1 MEIKNNSYDEN
12 TKIKI
17 LAKYLVT
24 KGVSTALRL
33 QKLLFML
40 RFEEIANQELNDSYF
55 APNNNFQ
62 AWINGPVNTEVYY
75 YLRPMFIEIDEKDHY
90 LLSQKNKKDKEE
102 MEKIDQKYKKFF
114 EKWNVYSD
122 DDLIDIS
129 HTNNAWINARKDIG
143 PNEPCTNYLDEQS
156 PEFLKMNTNY

>member
-40 RFEEIANQELNDSYF
+40 RFEEVLNEELNNSYF

-90 LLSQKNKKDKEE
+90 LLSKEQVQ
-102 MEKIDQKYKKFF
+102 KIDQKYKAFF
-114 EKWNVYSD
+114 EKWDVYSE
-122 DDLIDIS
+122 DDLIQIS
-129 HTNNAWINARKDIG
+129 HTNEAWIKARKDIDAD
-143 PNEPCTNYLDEQS
+143 EPCTNYLDEQS
-156 PEFLKMNTNY
+156 TEFLKMNTSY

>member
-1 MEIKNNSYDEN
+1 MKANLEALEN
-12 TKIKI
+12 TPIKM

-24 KGVSTALRL
+24 KGVQSGSRL
-33 QKLLFML
+33 QRLLFIC
-40 RFEEIANQELNDSYF
+40 RWVEIVNQQTTNSAF
-55 APNNNFQ
+55 ATNHNFQ

-129 HTNNAWINARKDIG
+129 HTNKAWINARKDIG
-143 PNEPCTNYLDEQS
+143 PNEPCTNYLDEES

>member
-24 KGVSTALRL
+24 KGVNTALRL

-40 RFEEIANQELNDSYF
+40 RFEEVVNEQLNDSYF
-55 APNNNFQ
+55 ASNNNFQ

-90 LLSQKNKKDKEE
+90 LLSEKKEE
-102 MEKIDQKYKKFF
+102 DKKEIERLDRKYKTFF
-114 EKWNVYSD
+114 EKWDVYSD

-129 HTNNAWINARKDIG
+129 HTNKAWIKVRKDI
-143 PNEPCTNYLDEQS
+143 NADEPCTNYLDEQS
-156 PEFLKMNTNY
+156 PEFLKMNTT

>member
-1 MEIKNNSYDEN
+1 MDVKNNSFDEN

-40 RFEEIANQELNDSYF
+40 RFEEVFNQNFNDSYF
-55 APNNNFQ
+55 AANHNFQ
-62 AWINGPVNTEVYY
+62 AWINGPVNTETYY

-90 LLSQKNKKDKEE
+90 LLPKEQ
-102 MEKIDQKYKKFF
+102 MQKIDQKYKASF
-114 EKWNVYSD
+114 EKWDVYSE

-129 HTNNAWINARKDIG
+129 HTNKAWIKARKDIYAD
-143 PNEPCTNYLDEQS
+143 EPCTNYLDEQS
-156 PEFLKMNTNY
+156 PEFLKMNTSY

>member
-40 RFEEIANQELNDSYF
+40 RFEEVVNEQLNDSYF

-90 LLSQKNKKDKEE
+90 LLSEKKEE
-102 MEKIDQKYKKFF
+102 DKKEIERLDRKYKTFF
-114 EKWNVYSD
+114 EKWDVYSD

-129 HTNNAWINARKDIG
+129 HTNKAWVKARKDIG

>member
-1 MEIKNNSYDEN
+1 MELKSNSFDEN

-40 RFEEIANQELNDSYF
+40 RFEEVFNQNLNDSYF
-55 APNNNFQ
+55 AINHNFQ

-90 LLSQKNKKDKEE
+90 LLPKEE
-102 MEKIDQKYKKFF
+102 VKKIDQKYKASF
-114 EKWNVYSD
+114 EKWDVYSD
-122 DDLIDIS
+122 DELIDIS
-129 HTNNAWINARKDIG
+129 HTNKAWIKVRKDIEA
-143 PNEPCTNYLDEQS
+143 NEPCTNYLDEQS
-156 PEFLKMNTNY
+156 PEFLKMNTTY

>member
-40 RFEEIANQELNDSYF
+40 RFEEVVNEQLNDSYF

-90 LLSQKNKKDKEE
+90 LLPKEQ
-102 MEKIDQKYKKFF
+102 MQKIDQKYKASF
-114 EKWNVYSD
+114 EKWDVYSE

-129 HTNNAWINARKDIG
+129 HTNKAWIKARKDIW

-156 PEFLKMNTNY
+156 PEFLKMNTSY

>member
-12 TKIKI
+12 PKIKI

-55 APNNNFQ
+55 ASNNNFQ

-90 LLSQKNKKDKEE
+90 LLSQKDKKNKEE

-129 HTNNAWINARKDIG
+129 HTNKAWINARKDIG
-143 PNEPCTNYLDEQS
+143 PNEPCTNYLDEES

>member
-40 RFEEIANQELNDSYF
+40 RFEEVVNGELNNSYF

-62 AWINGPVNTEVYY
+62 ARINGPVNTEVYY

-90 LLSQKNKKDKEE
+90 LLSKEQVQKIEKEFIFLYFTF
-102 MEKIDQKYKKFF
+102 KF
-114 EKWNVYSD
+114 EKMCYWSKY
-122 DDLIDIS
+122 
-129 HTNNAWINARKDIG
+129 
-143 PNEPCTNYLDEQS
+143 
-156 PEFLKMNTNY
+156 